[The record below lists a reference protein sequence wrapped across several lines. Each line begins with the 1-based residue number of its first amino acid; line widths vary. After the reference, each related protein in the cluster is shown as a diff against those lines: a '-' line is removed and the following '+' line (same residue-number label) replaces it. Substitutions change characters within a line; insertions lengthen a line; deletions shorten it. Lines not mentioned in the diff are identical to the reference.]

1 MISPFEAAW
10 VIARRDFV
18 ATVYS
23 RSFILFLLA
32 PVIMFGL
39 SFFVAGASEQAER
52 GANQPVVA
60 LVTDSATADA
70 LNAARSRLAAQTS
83 EMSFPKLRTVA
94 PAQNVRVQARALL
107 ADQEESYSAVL
118 SGTLDAPVLTG
129 PARIDDFAGRRL
141 QLVVDEAR
149 RSAALDAAGARASAA
164 PVAREV
170 TANAAGNLQMLRRLL
185 ARIGQTLIF
194 MATILLATLS
204 LSTLV
209 EEKSNKIIEV
219 LAAALPL
226 DSIFLGK
233 LLAML
238 GASMV
243 GISVWAGMAGLG
255 YTYFG
260 LATNWAEMPDVSPAV
275 GWPLWI
281 VLILLYY
288 AMNFMVLGALLLG
301 IGAQASTMREIQ
313 TISMPVVL
321 LQLMMFMLAVNV
333 VSSEGGAL
341 AWAAY
346 LVPFSSPLAMVAFGA
361 QSASLWPHLLAL
373 AWQAL
378 WVVLIIRVSSR
389 LFRRTVLKSGSGG
402 SFFAF
407 LKRKAAR

>member
-1 MISPFEAAW
+1 MMSLFESAW

-32 PVIMFGL
+32 PAVVFGL

-60 LVTDSATADA
+60 LVTDSVTADA
-70 LNAARSRLAAQTS
+70 LNAARARLVAQTS
-83 EMSFPKLRTVA
+83 EMSFPRLRTVA
-94 PAQNVRVQARALL
+94 PAENVRVQARALL
-107 ADQEESYSAVL
+107 ADQEDSYSAVL
-118 SGTLDAPVLTG
+118 SGTLAAPVLAG
-129 PARIDDFAGRRL
+129 PARIDDFVGRRL
-141 QLVVDEAR
+141 QLVIDDAR
-149 RSAALDAAGARASAA
+149 RSAALDAAGAQVSIA

-185 ARIGQTLIF
+185 ARLGQTLIF

-233 LLAML
+233 LVAML

-243 GISVWAGMAGLG
+243 GISVWAGMAGLA
-255 YTYFG
+255 YAYFG
-260 LATNWAEMPDVSPAV
+260 MATDWTLLPEVSPAI

-281 VLILLYY
+281 ALLLLYY

-301 IGAQASTMREIQ
+301 IGAQASTMRDIQ

-321 LQLMMFMLAVNV
+321 LQLLMFMLAVNV
-333 VSSEGGAL
+333 VSNGSGAL

-346 LVPFSSPLAMVAFGA
+346 VVPFSSPLAMVAYGA
-361 QSASLWPHLLAL
+361 QSDGLWPHLLAL
-373 AWQAL
+373 AWQAI
-378 WVVLIIRVSSR
+378 WVVLIIRASSR
-389 LFRRTVLKSGSGG
+389 LFRRTVLKSSSGG
-402 SFFAF
+402 AFFAF
-407 LKRKAAR
+407 FRRKPAA

>member
-1 MISPFEAAW
+1 MMSAFESVW

-39 SFFVAGASEQAER
+39 SFFVVGASEQAER

-70 LNAARSRLAAQTS
+70 LNAARTRLVAQTS
-83 EMSFPKLRTVA
+83 EMQFPRFRTVP
-94 PAQNVRVQARALL
+94 PAENVRVQARALL
-107 ADQEESYSAVL
+107 ADQEQSYSAVL

-149 RSAALDAAGARASAA
+149 RSAALDAAGARVSMA

-185 ARIGQTLIF
+185 ARLGQTLIF

-243 GISVWAGMAGLG
+243 GISVWAGMAGLA

-260 LATNWAEMPDVSPAV
+260 MASGWAEMPDVSPAI

-281 VLILLYY
+281 ALILLYY

-321 LQLMMFMLAVNV
+321 LQLLMFMLAVNV
-333 VSSEGGAL
+333 VSNGSGGL

-378 WVVLIIRVSSR
+378 WVVLIIRASSR

-407 LKRKAAR
+407 LRRKRAR